1 MRLHRLFQPMLQ
13 FNNLSTADCDSM
25 QRMQVRLDLANGQTH
40 DQAQGRHHA
49 RQSDS
54 DAPLTHDL
62 FLQIH
67 RGFMPFLTGGTPA
80 FVETM
85 VRYLNG

>member
-1 MRLHRLFQPMLQ
+1 
-13 FNNLSTADCDSM
+13 M

-40 DQAQGRHHA
+40 DQAQGRNHA

-85 VRYLNG
+85 VRYLTQWVKAWEYRSPLAPEQG